1 MVPTNKVLFSE
12 KPDYL
17 SPSFNN
23 KNKQLHEIPWIGLFL
38 EVEENDMV
46 FTSIFLC
53 TVLHLFFDNCT
64 YSKRVCEGR
73 G

>member
-23 KNKQLHEIPWIGLFL
+23 KNKQLHEIPWIVLFP
-38 EVEENDMV
+38 EIEEKNMV
-46 FTSIFLC
+46 FASIFLC
-53 TVLHLFFDNCT
+53 TVLYLFFDNCK
-64 YSKRVCEGR
+64 YSKPVGEGPE
-73 G
+73 